1 MFEGIQRG
9 EFRHCGSLSSS
20 SVTSESLIQIKKDEK
35 KKYEQPPVS
44 NALKNTHL
52 SRGNLWNKMAATLE
66 FQVKPGG
73 LDQK

>member
-9 EFRHCGSLSSS
+9 QKFSGKGGSLSSS
-20 SVTSESLIQIKKDEK
+20 SVTSASLIQIKNE
-35 KKYEQPPVS
+35 KYEQPPVS
-44 NALKNTHL
+44 NALRNTYL
-52 SRGNLWNKMAATLE
+52 SRGNFWNKMADILE